1 MLRSWEDVTGFA
13 LGLADT
19 ELATSWG
26 KPAIRVNGK
35 AFLYTG
41 REPDSFAVAS
51 PLPEKELLIETDP
64 DTFWET
70 AHYRGWPAVLVR
82 YGSSERER
90 IETVIT
96 RAWWDRL
103 KKPQRLAYGE
113 RP

>member
-1 MLRSWEDVTGFA
+1 
-13 LGLADT
+13 
-19 ELATSWG
+19 
-26 KPAIRVNGK
+26 
-35 AFLYTG
+35 
-41 REPDSFAVAS
+41 
-51 PLPEKELLIETDP
+51 
-64 DTFWET
+64 
-70 AHYRGWPAVLVR
+70 VLVR